1 MYLNVNIEHGDVILN
16 RSNNSVFLLQKSVE
30 IGKPLSHLLLGNL
43 NKARNAS
50 STGFFLQM
58 LDSIFRSIY

>member
-30 IGKPLSHLLLGNL
+30 IGKPVI
-43 NKARNAS
+43 S
-50 STGFFLQM
+50 SAPRGFE
-58 LDSIFRSIY
+58 

>member
-30 IGKPLSHLLLGNL
+30 IGKPVI
-43 NKARNAS
+43 S
-50 STGFFLQM
+50 SAPREFE
-58 LDSIFRSIY
+58 